1 MTSPPDPLQ
10 PRFPA
15 PPATVSRERVK
26 RPPKPNFCS
35 GWKTKRREGTA
46 CDRSFSQHYAPRAA
60 GRAPLAVPARRSA
73 LVQGHPPWRG
83 RYRPASTHGCGPG
96 VKPAPAPSRTDL
108 TGRAEWRVDACGSR
122 AAGQPAPPAGIRAA
136 SPRQRRGRAV
146 GHRPGPPAPA
156 LPAFPSGRA
165 GPPATSRSAP
175 RPGGCSGGWPP
186 RRSRVG
192 ACTRG
197 WLSTACTW
205 TRVIMGAGSAGRCW
219 RRWSRCRR
227 TPGSGP
233 SSPGC
238 FRRTRPALRCT
249 SGLGSG
255 SSGCGSVSAAIT
267 AGGGTPC

>member
-146 GHRPGPPAPA
+146 GHRPGPPRARPA
-156 LPAFPSGRA
+156 GLPFRQGRA
-165 GPPATSRSAP
+165 ARHVA
-175 RPGGCSGGWPP
+175 
-186 RRSRVG
+186 
-192 ACTRG
+192 
-197 WLSTACTW
+197 
-205 TRVIMGAGSAGRCW
+205 
-219 RRWSRCRR
+219 
-227 TPGSGP
+227 
-233 SSPGC
+233 
-238 FRRTRPALRCT
+238 
-249 SGLGSG
+249 
-255 SSGCGSVSAAIT
+255 VSAA
-267 AGGGTPC
+267 AGRVLGWVAASPVSSRCVYAGVVEHSVYVDPGHHGRGIGGALLAALVASSEDAGIWTIQSGVFP